1 MKRDKR
7 PAGVPASTEDC
18 PPYEL
23 GQARQALPPE
33 LCEHIG
39 FMLGKA
45 RQELASRLDPL
56 AAPLGLTIRHFG
68 IGLLLTKRGAL
79 RQTELADMLRLDRTT
94 VMNMVDEL
102 ERAGF
107 VRRETD
113 PKDRRANAV
122 TATPLGKRWLEKL
135 RPQAEKIERDFLAP
149 LKTDEQ
155 DTLRELLMRLVSHA
169 GPVA

>member
-7 PAGVPASTEDC
+7 LASTEDC
-18 PPYEL
+18 PPYDVSVP
-23 GQARQALPPE
+23 RQPLPPE
-33 LCEHIG
+33 LCAHVG

-68 IGLLLTKRGAL
+68 ITLLIIKRGAL

-94 VMNMVDEL
+94 TMKMVDEL

-107 VRRETD
+107 VSREVD

-122 TATPLGKRWLEKL
+122 TATPVGKRWLEKL

-149 LKTDEQ
+149 LKPAEQ
-155 DTLRELLMRLVSHA
+155 DQLRELLTRLVT
-169 GPVA
+169 GD

>member
-7 PAGVPASTEDC
+7 LESLDDC
-18 PPYEL
+18 PPVDPAL
-23 GQARQALPPE
+23 ARAPLPPE

-45 RQELASRLDPL
+45 RQELIGRLDPL

-68 IGLLLTKRGAL
+68 IGLLLSRRGAL

-107 VRRETD
+107 VRREAD

-122 TATPLGKRWLEKL
+122 TPTPLGKRWLEKL
-135 RPQAEKIERDFLAP
+135 RPQAEKAERDFLAP
-149 LKTDEQ
+149 LTEAEQ
-155 DTLRELLMRLVSHA
+155 DTLRNLLERLVSHA
-169 GPVA
+169 GAGG

>member
-1 MKRDKR
+1 MKRDKKL
-7 PAGVPASTEDC
+7 ASTDDC
-18 PPYEL
+18 PPLAE
-23 GQARQALPPE
+23 GSRQPLPPE

-45 RQELASRLDPL
+45 RQELANKLDPL

-68 IGLLLTKRGAL
+68 IGLLLTRRGAL

-94 VMNMVDEL
+94 TMNMIDEL

-149 LKTDEQ
+149 LSGEEQ
-155 DTLRELLMRLVSHA
+155 EVLRGLLLRLVSHA
-169 GPVA
+169 GA

>member
-7 PAGVPASTEDC
+7 PAGSDDC
-18 PPYEL
+18 PPYE
-23 GQARQALPPE
+23 GTPHQPLPPE
-33 LCEHIG
+33 LCEHVG

-68 IGLLLTKRGAL
+68 IALLLIKSSAL

-94 VMNMVDEL
+94 TMKMVDEL

-107 VRRETD
+107 VRREAD
-113 PKDRRANAV
+113 P
-122 TATPLGKRWLEKL
+122 
-135 RPQAEKIERDFLAP
+135 
-149 LKTDEQ
+149 
-155 DTLRELLMRLVSHA
+155 
-169 GPVA
+169 